1 MRRPRSAHFNGKTF
15 FFPGAPAQH
24 GLIEVLRWKLTS
36 RATPWPERVE
46 VAPQVLPPPP
56 APGQGVAATWI
67 GHSTFLLQT
76 GTANLLTDP
85 IFSERA
91 GPRSWLGP
99 RRHVAPGLALEALPR
114 IDAVLLSHDHFDHC
128 DLPTLR
134 RLAERD
140 DPEVVAPLNY
150 RSLLE
155 PVGVRRLV
163 ELDWWESAPA
173 AGGAVVQ
180 LLPARHWCR
189 RSVGGT
195 NERLWGGFMLRPGG
209 SGQRI
214 YFAGD
219 TAYDAGLFH
228 EIRARCGA
236 PDLALLPIGAYE
248 PRWFMES
255 AHTNPAEAVRIHL
268 ELGSR
273 RSIAMHW
280 GTFQLTDEGREEP
293 VRALDLART
302 AAGLAEGDFAVLAPG
317 ASLIV

>member
-1 MRRPRSAHFNGKTF
+1 MRRPPSAHFNGKTF
-15 FFPGAPAQH
+15 FFPGAPAER
-24 GLIEVLRWKLTS
+24 GLIDVLRWKLHS
-36 RATPWPERVE
+36 RPTPWPDRVE
-46 VAPQVLPPPP
+46 FPPQVLPPPP
-56 APGQGVAATWI
+56 APGTGVAATWI

-76 GTANLLTDP
+76 GTANFLTDP

-99 RRHVAPGLALEALPR
+99 RRHVAPGLAFAGLPR
-114 IDAVLLSHDHFDHC
+114 IDAVLLSHDHYDHC

-140 DPEVVAPLNY
+140 DPEVIAPLNY

-155 PVGVRRLV
+155 PIGVRRVV
-163 ELDWWESAPA
+163 ELDWWESTPTAR
-173 AGGAVVQ
+173 GAVVQ
-180 LLPARHWCR
+180 LVPARHWCR

-195 NERLWGGFMLRPGG
+195 NQRLWGGFMLRPGG

-219 TAYDAGLFH
+219 TAYDESLFT
-228 EIRARCGA
+228 EIRTRAGA

-255 AHTNPAEAVRIHL
+255 AHANPAEAVRIHR
-268 ELGSR
+268 EVGAR
-273 RSIAMHW
+273 RSLAMHW
-280 GTFQLTDEGREEP
+280 GTFRLTDEGREEP
-293 VRALDLART
+293 VQALGRALA
-302 AAGLAEGDFAVLAPG
+302 AAGVGHGEFTVLAPG